1 VATDMNIW
9 RRRAVDQLRHIA
21 DEDLQRMVWFGG
33 GGGRWVDSPTET
45 ICSYD
50 DLLVPRI
57 LAEPD
62 HGLDPEQVVQL
73 RRLESL
79 MDDLVENTPDSI
91 RPEDL
96 IDDPRWREI
105 RKQAVVTLA
114 VLSKD
119 DAAVQP

>member
-1 VATDMNIW
+1 
-9 RRRAVDQLRHIA
+9 
-21 DEDLQRMVWFGG
+21 
-33 GGGRWVDSPTET
+33 
-45 ICSYD
+45 
-50 DLLVPRI
+50 
-57 LAEPD
+57 
-62 HGLDPEQVVQL
+62 L